1 MPYVPFTGLGG
12 PFAPRESP
20 WSRLRVTGRAGRR
33 NAGAFLGPS
42 GTFPAAMHTLS
53 DEIPREPDELEA
65 ERRGP
70 ARPRG
75 RPVHLLDRV
84 RRLLRLADR

>member
-1 MPYVPFTGLGG
+1 LSE
-12 PFAPRESP
+12 RSQD
-20 WSRLRVTGRAGRR
+20 GRGDAGRR

-70 ARPRG
+70 VRAEGTVREEGRAARVR
-75 RPVHLLDRV
+75 DRV
-84 RRLLRLADR
+84 RSLLRRSGRRA